1 MPLFSA
7 HRQAQRRRSD
17 PDFDP
22 DSIELQEEE
31 TAQYAGERLGEKWR
45 QEELNY
51 RNKASISRALMSA
64 FGRPYLMLAFYKVFW
79 IVFTYLGSYFFV
91 NRLIQYVESTPADE
105 LATKPPT
112 TAFLYALGLFLT
124 CVGSSVCI
132 QQVTAEC
139 TRIGVQVRAG
149 LMALIYRKS
158 LKLSSAHGGIGNI
171 INLISNDCNRV
182 AESFVNFHFL
192 WSSAL
197 EILVVIA
204 LAFVELQIAALPALI
219 ILLLLFPIQY
229 LLSFYTARMNA
240 MATNS
245 TTARIHIMSELLT
258 AIKLI
263 KFYAWESYFKDRVT
277 RIRAK
282 EMREHRKGMY
292 LKITSFAIV
301 FAAPVLTTLAC
312 ISVYELMEE
321 RGVRGDVKASV
332 VFTILSLFNTLRY
345 PLIMLP
351 IAVKTTLGALLS
363 FDRLNGY
370 LRQPEVEPL
379 LINSDTDSRHD
390 ANRDGSMSASVIAD
404 GVVMNGSHFN
414 SGDVKEMERKALRR
428 EIDGLH
434 IYIKDA
440 DFGWP
445 ESQESNPTL
454 KFVNM
459 SVKPKELVAI
469 VGDVGSGKSS
479 TLAAIMGQI
488 KLLAGDREVHGSLA
502 YVPHDAW
509 LLNATLKENILF
521 GSPFDRKKYND
532 ILRVCALNRDLTLLS
547 AGDDTEIGERGIN
560 LSQGQ
565 RQRVSLARAVYSNAD
580 IMLLDDPLSGM
591 DAQIGKHIFQECIK
605 GYLANKTVIYVT
617 NQLQHLQDCD
627 HVIVMKSGS
636 VEAQGTFKELM
647 AKDVNLA
654 RIVDTSMEIEDPD
667 QIQELMSEIR
677 LEPTIDDHGEG
688 PSSPTRLTTEKNF
701 DHQLSL
707 PRTTTISRGESGR
720 GYRFSTDEKAD
731 NELSTITVRGLSNA
745 TKNGKMSSS
754 VHNRPNLLAQR
765 SHSMS
770 GTGTG
775 ISNNLSAN
783 EQTIHR
789 LRELN
794 AHTIQN
800 QMLNEQTISRMI
812 ERNQMTILGSLGQNR
827 LTAVATNREEN
838 TMARAVERNQLTI
851 HSLSGREGGMA
862 GGGPYGER
870 LDLGYGVKSRDEVP
884 GWSVVKAYLR
894 KGTGI
899 GVSVAIAFLFLAT
912 HGLRIFSDY
921 WLRFTVGPESI
932 PDFHFYL
939 SVYGGLVAAVVIGA
953 FARAFLLSWVVF
965 KKSLTYHDRIFR
977 KIMRA
982 PMSYFDVTPLARI
995 LNAFAKHL
1003 YVVDEVLPDSILQM
1017 LQYMPLALG
1026 AAVLVIVIVPW
1037 SAIAV
1042 VVLLGVVWV
1051 LLHFSSYTDERLK
1064 AMEAMTKGPIF
1075 AHMAATLDGLFS
1087 IRVYGAEKRFDAFN
1101 LKKID
1106 DNHKALFAMMQVRSW
1121 LALYLDLVSS
1131 IFVLATSMF
1140 VVYFSRDGSLDA
1152 SQVGLAVTNA
1162 LQLLIFG
1169 QWSLRMA
1176 GEIRSTKESVCQLE
1190 LYGMNIPAEA
1200 PDHIPENKPPAD
1212 WPSRGEIEF
1221 KKVVLRYQSYG
1232 VAVLKKVSFIVR
1244 PGEKIGVVGKMG
1256 SGKTTLL
1263 ISLLRVVEAA
1273 EGKILID
1280 NVDVLEIGLQDLR
1293 SKVAIIPQEPV
1304 LFVGT
1309 IRSNLDPFHRRTDQ
1323 EIWAALDAAH
1333 LSENIKQ
1340 NMPLKLETP
1349 IIENGRNFS
1358 LGQRQLF
1365 CIARA
1370 ILFQSRILVLD
1381 EATSAV
1387 DLQTDLLIQETI
1399 KKNFANCTVL
1409 MIAHRLNT
1417 IIECDKILVMEDG
1430 RVVEFE
1436 HPTKLIENKDGYFH
1450 SLVSQSGPDAVA
1462 RLKIMLREH
1471 GQTVDGLPPITDS
1484 DGQAPQA
1491 LKTPFGTEITEAV
1504 QEEDE
1509 GEEEHEGG
1517 RSSDISPPASSGS
1530 KSKLQSNKLSI
1541 LAEGQGQD
1549 SLGGNSSKS
1558 SSVINLVGHGASSS
1572 GRGESSLSTSPVVDT
1587 SSSGT
1592 PNPAATGTISSTATH
1607 QMPRSLEDVFAP
1619 RAPPNTPP
1627 KKENL
1632 GCPMSPHSRTKQSE
1646 SNEQT
1651 TLLTHQQSMSTS
1663 STSLGYNRY
1672 SNDRAVV
1679 ALSILRPVELVSELL
1694 TNHAHIWKMA
1704 GLLFL
1709 AEIVL
1714 NVLIIKKVSYTE
1726 IDWTAYMQEV
1736 SGYLKGETD
1745 YMKLRGDTGPL
1756 VYPAGFVY
1764 IYSILYYLADQ
1775 GRNILTGQWIFM
1787 GLYLITLVM
1796 VLLSLPFT
1804 LHHPE
1809 SYLQKAF
1816 EFSRVFQYKWTVN
1829 WKFLDEKT
1837 FLSQDLALSLL
1848 AGHLVVLFAFV
1859 ILRWCRS
1866 EGGIFQVI
1874 RRGLT
1879 ASKSVL
1885 SIHAQYMKPEHVLTV
1900 LFTSNFIGVVFARS
1914 LHYQFYSWYSMTL
1927 PYLLW
1932 QTRIPVILGV
1942 LLLGAIEWSW
1952 NVYPATAESSGVLM
1966 ASHLV
1971 ILAGLWFGKKDKRGA
1986 MKKD

>member
-1 MPLFSA
+1 
-7 HRQAQRRRSD
+7 
-17 PDFDP
+17 
-22 DSIELQEEE
+22 
-31 TAQYAGERLGEKWR
+31 
-45 QEELNY
+45 
-51 RNKASISRALMSA
+51 MSA

-79 IVFTYLGSYFFV
+79 IAFTYLGSYFFV
-91 NRLIQYVESTPADE
+91 SRLIQYVESTPADE
-105 LATKPPT
+105 LATKTPT
-112 TAFLYALGLFLT
+112 AAFLYAVGLFLT

-158 LKLSSAHGGIGNI
+158 LKLPSAHGGIGNI

-204 LAFVELQIAALPALI
+204 LAFVELQIAALPALV

-229 LLSFYTARMNA
+229 LLSFYTARVNA

-282 EMREHRKGMY
+282 EMRERRKGMY

-312 ISVYELMEE
+312 ISVHELMEE
-321 RGVRGDVKASV
+321 RGIRGDVKASV

-379 LINSDTDSRHD
+379 RINSDVDSGHD
-390 ANRDGSMSASVIAD
+390 TNRDGSMSASVIAD
-404 GVVMNGSHFN
+404 GLVMNGSHFN
-414 SGDVKEMERKALRR
+414 SGDAKEMGRKARR
-428 EIDGLH
+428 HEIDGLH

-521 GSPFDRKKYND
+521 GSLFDRKKYSD

-591 DAQIGKHIFQECIK
+591 DAQVGKHIFQECIK

-627 HVIVMKSGS
+627 HVIVMKGGS
-636 VEAQGTFKELM
+636 VEVQGTFRELM

-667 QIQELMSEIR
+667 QIQELMSEISTMREIR
-677 LEPTIDDHGEG
+677 LEPTVDDHGEG
-688 PSSPTRLTTEKNF
+688 PSSPMRPTTEKNF

-707 PRTTTISRGESGR
+707 PRTATIDHDESGR
-720 GYRFSTDEKAD
+720 DARFPTDEKAD
-731 NELSTITVRGLSNA
+731 NELSTVTVRGHSNA
-745 TKNGKMSSS
+745 ARNGKMSSS
-754 VHNRPNLLAQR
+754 VHNRPNLLTQR

-770 GTGTG
+770 GTGTSTG
-775 ISNNLSAN
+775 NNLAAN

-851 HSLSGREGGMA
+851 HSLSGREGGMTSS
-862 GGGPYGER
+862 GPHGER
-870 LDLGYGVKSRDEVP
+870 LDLGYGVKSRDEVS

-894 KGTGI
+894 KGTGL
-899 GVSVAIAFLFLAT
+899 GVPVAIAFIFFAT

-921 WLRFTVGPESI
+921 WLRFTVGPETT

-982 PMSYFDVTPLARI
+982 PMSYFDVTPLAKI

-1003 YVVDEVLPDSILQM
+1003 YVVDEVLPDSILQV
-1017 LQYMPLALG
+1017 LQYTPLALG

-1037 SAIAV
+1037 SAIVV
-1042 VVLLGVVWV
+1042 VVLLGVVWT

-1106 DNHKALFAMMQVRSW
+1106 DNHKALFAVMQVRSW

-1131 IFVLATSMF
+1131 VFVLATSMF

-1176 GEIRSTKESVCQLE
+1176 GEIKSTKESVCQLE

-1212 WPSRGEIEF
+1212 WPSQGEIEF
-1221 KKVVLRYQSYG
+1221 KEVVLRYQSYG

-1244 PGEKIGVVGKMG
+1244 PSEKIGVVGKMG

-1273 EGKILID
+1273 EGRILID

-1293 SKVAIIPQEPV
+1293 SKIAIIPQEPV

-1340 NMPLKLETP
+1340 NMPLKLETL

-1436 HPTKLIENKDGYFH
+1436 PPTKLIENKDGYFH

-1462 RLKIMLREH
+1462 RLKIMLRKH
-1471 GQTVDGLPPITDS
+1471 GQTVDGLPPITDGH
-1484 DGQAPQA
+1484 DQASQV

-1509 GEEEHEGG
+1509 GEEEHEVGG
-1517 RSSDISPPASSGS
+1517 SSGISPPSSSGS
-1530 KSKLQSNKLSI
+1530 KSKLQSNRPSI
-1541 LAEGQGQD
+1541 SAEGQGQS
-1549 SLGGNSSKS
+1549 SLSGNSSSKS
-1558 SSVINLVGHGASSS
+1558 SSVINLVGQEASSP
-1572 GRGESSLSTSPVVDT
+1572 GRGGRSSSSSSPVIDA

-1592 PNPAATGTISSTATH
+1592 PNPAATGTISSTTTH

-1619 RAPPNTPP
+1619 RAPTNTPP
-1627 KKENL
+1627 RKE
-1632 GCPMSPHSRTKQSE
+1632 
-1646 SNEQT
+1646 
-1651 TLLTHQQSMSTS
+1651 
-1663 STSLGYNRY
+1663 
-1672 SNDRAVV
+1672 
-1679 ALSILRPVELVSELL
+1679 
-1694 TNHAHIWKMA
+1694 
-1704 GLLFL
+1704 
-1709 AEIVL
+1709 
-1714 NVLIIKKVSYTE
+1714 
-1726 IDWTAYMQEV
+1726 
-1736 SGYLKGETD
+1736 
-1745 YMKLRGDTGPL
+1745 
-1756 VYPAGFVY
+1756 
-1764 IYSILYYLADQ
+1764 
-1775 GRNILTGQWIFM
+1775 
-1787 GLYLITLVM
+1787 
-1796 VLLSLPFT
+1796 
-1804 LHHPE
+1804 
-1809 SYLQKAF
+1809 
-1816 EFSRVFQYKWTVN
+1816 
-1829 WKFLDEKT
+1829 
-1837 FLSQDLALSLL
+1837 
-1848 AGHLVVLFAFV
+1848 
-1859 ILRWCRS
+1859 
-1866 EGGIFQVI
+1866 
-1874 RRGLT
+1874 
-1879 ASKSVL
+1879 
-1885 SIHAQYMKPEHVLTV
+1885 
-1900 LFTSNFIGVVFARS
+1900 
-1914 LHYQFYSWYSMTL
+1914 
-1927 PYLLW
+1927 
-1932 QTRIPVILGV
+1932 
-1942 LLLGAIEWSW
+1942 
-1952 NVYPATAESSGVLM
+1952 
-1966 ASHLV
+1966 
-1971 ILAGLWFGKKDKRGA
+1971 
-1986 MKKD
+1986 